1 MRGISTELQEDD
13 DRGEGLRVGCAG
25 GEFREIMTATTTA
38 IMCGV
43 IGGDDSVGAVRGMP
57 WWCQLE
63 PLSKNCV
70 ISIAAVNSVRT
81 R

>member
-1 MRGISTELQEDD
+1 MSTPANDVEDLAEKLLD
-13 DRGEGLRVGCAG
+13 NDFFFGLDIRDIV
-25 GEFREIMTATTTA
+25 TATTAA